1 MRELVRRGAHV
12 HPGAVAVEEE
22 NGRILSLTNMDQ
34 AERDSVAIS
43 LCSPS
48 EAAIRS
54 ITNKNGGGKL
64 KTLFKPKIVHR
75 HLHDGDLLLM
85 NRQPTLHKPSIM
97 GFEAR
102 VSFEYKLLTRCKTVL
117 VKYLLLS
124 NLKMNHL
131 IFKKDVCFSSLF
143 GFRCCTER
151 KQCGCTT
158 PTASLSMPISMVTK

>member
-22 NGRILSLTNMDQ
+22 NGRILSLTNMSQ

-48 EAAIRS
+48 EAAIGS
-54 ITNKNGGGKL
+54 IKNRNGGGKM

-75 HLHDGDLLLM
+75 HLQDGDVLLM

-102 VSFEYKLLTRCKTVL
+102 VSIKPNNSELVTIFLTRKISSMLNSVPIYYFPTFTWLAVYFRNNFQNIL
-117 VKYLLLS
+117 RLIWVKHCSVKIS
-124 NLKMNHL
+124 N
-131 IFKKDVCFSSLF
+131 I
-143 GFRCCTER
+143 
-151 KQCGCTT
+151 Q
-158 PTASLSMPISMVTK
+158 